1 MKNQTRRVYQAEE
14 YMERRARVAQGS
26 ARKLAMVQPKGR
38 KAEEHN
44 QTARSRKYKRRR
56 DKSDWLF
63 YALVMLVVVML
74 FFYSKVRAVGQ
85 DDVAGDE
92 SLYYRELVDGYTQIL
107 REELADKGYANSG
120 ITTTGIFEGQIRTYK
135 IGIHNERFDRLEEE
149 EQTHLLASLEEIPF
163 QAAGVRVE
171 LSIIP

>member
-1 MKNQTRRVYQAEE
+1 
-14 YMERRARVAQGS
+14 
-26 ARKLAMVQPKGR
+26 
-38 KAEEHN
+38 
-44 QTARSRKYKRRR
+44 
-56 DKSDWLF
+56 
-63 YALVMLVVVML
+63 ML